1 MREERRFPEAASPP
15 LLGVGSMAKVSFG
28 NRGKRV
34 RKTVLKGAPA
44 GSRPVGDVVRDIKEG
59 MRKDPGEDYRE
70 KSLAIHG
77 LVCAR
82 CGKEFDASNRH
93 LLTVHHKDGNHH
105 NNPPDGSNWENLC
118 VYCHDDIHSRELL
131 GEYYE
136 GGTSD
141 RTDTIVHTG
150 DAGSEGTESGLG
162 TLGEKLRK
170 ALEEKKKGQKR

>member
-1 MREERRFPEAASPP
+1 
-15 LLGVGSMAKVSFG
+15 MARMSFG
-28 NRGKRV
+28 NKGKRV
-34 RKTVLKGAPA
+34 RKTVVKGDTA

-136 GGTSD
+136 GAASD
-141 RTDTIVHTG
+141 RAGTIVHT
-150 DAGSEGTESGLG
+150 DSSGSKEGGSGLG
-162 TLGEKLRK
+162 SLGEKLRK
-170 ALEEKKKGQKR
+170 AMEEKSNKVK

>member
-1 MREERRFPEAASPP
+1 
-15 LLGVGSMAKVSFG
+15 MAKISFG
-28 NRGKRV
+28 NKGKRV
-34 RKTVLKGAPA
+34 RKTVLKGNTA

-82 CGKEFDASNRH
+82 CGKEFDAANRY

-136 GGTSD
+136 GAASD
-141 RTDTIVHTG
+141 RSGTTVHTDTV
-150 DAGSEGTESGLG
+150 GSKEGGSALG
-162 TLGEKLRK
+162 ILGEKLRK
-170 ALEEKKKGQKR
+170 AMEKKGTKK